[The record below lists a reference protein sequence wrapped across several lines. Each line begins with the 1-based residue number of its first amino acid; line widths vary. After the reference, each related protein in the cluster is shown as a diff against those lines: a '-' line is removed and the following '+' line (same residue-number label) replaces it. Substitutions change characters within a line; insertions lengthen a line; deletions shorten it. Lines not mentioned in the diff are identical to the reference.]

1 MKKNQG
7 VIDRSVQSDV
17 NRALSRANQSLGGAS
32 IVKRMTLVS
41 SVTTNGTG
49 TYLFQ
54 LRSGNVQN
62 LPATEWNSFSTRY
75 IDYRVL
81 KMKVSYMPIRCNN
94 TRNAATS
101 LDLAPVGV
109 AASDPSGSATPVTLQ
124 QGWALELSKLFSLER
139 PWKIAIRASQEEHML
154 FNPTTAIIPSA
165 NTFSI
170 VGVFGGGDASTVYG
184 NVFYEWWVELRGS
197 Q

>member
-1 MKKNQG
+1 MKKNQSA
-7 VIDRSVQSDV
+7 IDRSVQSDV
-17 NRALSRANQSLGGAS
+17 NRALSRATQSLGGAS
-32 IVKRMTLVS
+32 IVKRMSQTA
-41 SVTTNGTG
+41 SVATSGSG
-49 TYLFQ
+49 AYLLQ
-54 LRSGNVQN
+54 LRSGSVQSM
-62 LPATEWNSFSTRY
+62 PATEWNTFSQRY

-81 KMKVSYMPIRCNN
+81 KMKVSYMPIRVTN

-109 AASDPSGSATPVTLQ
+109 AASDPSGSAAPGTLQ
-124 QGWALELSKLFSLER
+124 AGWALESAKLFSLER

-154 FNPTTAIIPSA
+154 FNPTTAIIPTA

-170 VGVFGGGDASTVYG
+170 VGVFGGGDASIVYG
-184 NVFYEWWVELRGS
+184 NIFYEWWVELRGS

>member
-1 MKKNQG
+1 MKKNQS

-17 NRALSRANQSLGGAS
+17 NRALSRATQSLGGAS
-32 IVKRMTLVS
+32 IVKRMTQTASVS
-41 SVTTNGTG
+41 TNGSG
-49 TYLFQ
+49 TYLIQ

-62 LPATEWNSFSTRY
+62 IPATEWNTFAQRY

-81 KMKVSYMPIRCNN
+81 KMKVSYMPIRVAN

-109 AASDPSGSATPVTLQ
+109 VASDPSGSAAPATLQ
-124 QGWALELSKLFSLER
+124 AGWALESAKLFSLEKS
-139 PWKIAIRASQEEHML
+139 WKIAMRASQEEHML
-154 FNPTTAIIPSA
+154 FGPTTAIIPVA
-165 NTFSI
+165 NNFSI
-170 VGVFGGGDASTVYG
+170 VGVFGGGDPSTLYG
-184 NVFYEWWVELRGS
+184 NIFYEWWVELRGS

>member
-7 VIDRSVQSDV
+7 AVDRSVQSDV

-32 IVKRMTLVS
+32 IVKRMTSVTT
-41 SVTTNGTG
+41 VTTNGTG

-54 LRSGNVQN
+54 LRSGQVQSI
-62 LPATEWNSFSTRY
+62 PATEWSSFSSRY

-81 KMKVSYMPIRCNN
+81 KMKVSYLPIRVVN
-94 TRNAATS
+94 TRNGASS
-101 LDLAPVGV
+101 LDLAPTGV

-154 FNPTTAIIPSA
+154 FNPTTSIIPSA

-170 VGVFGGGDASTVYG
+170 VGVFGGGDASVVYG
-184 NVFYEWWVELRGS
+184 NIFYEWWVELRGS

>member
-7 VIDRSVQSDV
+7 VVDRSVQADV

-32 IVKRMTLVS
+32 IVKRMTLVT
-41 SVTTNGTG
+41 SVTTNGAG
-49 TYLFQ
+49 TYLLQ
-54 LRSGNVQN
+54 LRSGQVQS

-81 KMKVSYMPIRCNN
+81 KMKVSYLPIRVVN

-109 AASDPSGSATPVTLQ
+109 AASDPSGSAAPATLQ

-154 FNPTTAIIPSA
+154 FNPTTAIIPTA

-170 VGVFGGGDASTVYG
+170 VGVFGGGDASTIYG
-184 NVFYEWWVELRGS
+184 NIFYEWWVELRGS